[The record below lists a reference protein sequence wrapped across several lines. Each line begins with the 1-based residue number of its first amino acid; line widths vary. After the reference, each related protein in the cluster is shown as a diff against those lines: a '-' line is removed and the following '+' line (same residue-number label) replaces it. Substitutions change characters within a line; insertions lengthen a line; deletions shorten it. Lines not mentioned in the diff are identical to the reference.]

1 MKNLINNFKYRLSFL
16 FVLAVNALVFSQDW
30 EDGGDPPPPTTHG
43 DGSPASPIDGYIFSQ
58 FEGGDDLP
66 PPPEGDGSPASPI
79 DDYII
84 YLAIVGLFVIYYTYK
99 KSNRLVKN

>member
-16 FVLAVNALVFSQDW
+16 FVLAVNVLVFSQLEKSD
-30 EDGGDPPPPTTHG
+30 
-43 DGSPASPIDGYIFSQ
+43 
-58 FEGGDDLP
+58 P

-79 DDYII
+79 DGYII

>member
-16 FVLAVNALVFSQDW
+16 FVLAVNVLVFSQGDW
-30 EDGGDPPPPTTHG
+30 EGDGDP
-43 DGSPASPIDGYIFSQ
+43 
-58 FEGGDDLP
+58 P

-79 DDYII
+79 DGYII

>member
-1 MKNLINNFKYRLSFL
+1 MMMNIINNLKHKFILLLL
-16 FVLAVNALVFSQDW
+16 FGFSTLAYSQ
-30 EDGGDPPPPTTHG
+30 
-43 DGSPASPIDGYIFSQ
+43 I
-58 FEGGDDLP
+58 EGGDP
-66 PPPEGDGSPASPI
+66 PPPEGDGTPASPI

>member
-16 FVLAVNALVFSQDW
+16 FVLAVNVLVFSQL
-30 EDGGDPPPPTTHG
+30 
-43 DGSPASPIDGYIFSQ
+43 
-58 FEGGDDLP
+58 EGGDP
-66 PPPEGDGSPASPI
+66 PPPEGDGSPASQI
-79 DDYII
+79 DGYII

>member
-16 FVLAVNALVFSQDW
+16 FVLAVNVL
-30 EDGGDPPPPTTHG
+30 
-43 DGSPASPIDGYIFSQ
+43 IFSK
-58 FEGGDDLP
+58 FEGGDDP
-66 PPPEGDGSPASPI
+66 PPPQEGDGSPASPI

>member
-1 MKNLINNFKYRLSFL
+1 MKYIIKIALIYTVFISFISKADVPL
-16 FVLAVNALVFSQDW
+16 PP
-30 EDGGDPPPPTTHG
+30 GGTGGTPTTPG
-43 DGSPASPIDGYIFSQ
+43 AP
-58 FEGGDDLP
+58 GGTP
-66 PPPEGDGSPASPI
+66 TTPGGPGGTPSTPGAPASPI

>member
-16 FVLAVNALVFSQDW
+16 FVLAVNVL
-30 EDGGDPPPPTTHG
+30 
-43 DGSPASPIDGYIFSQ
+43 IFSQ
-58 FEGGDDLP
+58 FEGGGDPP

-79 DDYII
+79 DGYII

>member
-16 FVLAVNALVFSQDW
+16 FVLAVNVL
-30 EDGGDPPPPTTHG
+30 
-43 DGSPASPIDGYIFSQ
+43 IFSQ
-58 FEGGDDLP
+58 FEGGDDPP

>member
-16 FVLAVNALVFSQDW
+16 FVLAVNVLIFSQF
-30 EDGGDPPPPTTHG
+30 EGGDPPPPEG

-58 FEGGDDLP
+58 FEGGDDPP

>member
-16 FVLAVNALVFSQDW
+16 FVLAVNVLVFSQ
-30 EDGGDPPPPTTHG
+30 
-43 DGSPASPIDGYIFSQ
+43 
-58 FEGGDDLP
+58 EGGDP
-66 PPPEGDGSPASPI
+66 PPPEGDGSPPASPI

>member
-1 MKNLINNFKYRLSFL
+1 MKGVLLLL
-16 FVLAVNALVFSQDW
+16 FGFSTLAYSQI
-30 EDGGDPPPPTTHG
+30 EGGGDP
-43 DGSPASPIDGYIFSQ
+43 
-58 FEGGDDLP
+58 P

-79 DDYII
+79 DGYII

>member
-16 FVLAVNALVFSQDW
+16 FVLAVNVLVFSQGGW
-30 EDGGDPPPPTTHG
+30 EDVDPPPPTH
-43 DGSPASPIDGYIFSQ
+43 
-58 FEGGDDLP
+58 
-66 PPPEGDGSPASPI
+66 GDGSPASPI

-84 YLAIVGLFVIYYTYK
+84 YLAIVALFVIYYTYK

>member
-1 MKNLINNFKYRLSFL
+1 MKFINKILYLLVNLIYFMY
-16 FVLAVNALVFSQDW
+16 NAQPPVPPA
-30 EDGGDPPPPTTHG
+30 GGPP
-43 DGSPASPIDGYIFSQ
+43 
-58 FEGGDDLP
+58 GG
-66 PPPEGDGSPASPI
+66 GAGGVTSGAPASPI

>member
-16 FVLAVNALVFSQDW
+16 FVLAVNVLTFSQL
-30 EDGGDPPPPTTHG
+30 
-43 DGSPASPIDGYIFSQ
+43 
-58 FEGGDDLP
+58 EGGDDPP

>member
-1 MKNLINNFKYRLSFL
+1 MMINIINNLKHKFILLLL
-16 FVLAVNALVFSQDW
+16 FGFSTLAYSQI
-30 EDGGDPPPPTTHG
+30 E
-43 DGSPASPIDGYIFSQ
+43 GSD
-58 FEGGDDLP
+58 P

-79 DDYII
+79 DGYII

>member
-1 MKNLINNFKYRLSFL
+1 MKYIIKIALIYTVFISFISKADVPL
-16 FVLAVNALVFSQDW
+16 PP
-30 EDGGDPPPPTTHG
+30 GGGTPTTPG
-43 DGSPASPIDGYIFSQ
+43 A
-58 FEGGDDLP
+58 
-66 PPPEGDGSPASPI
+66 PASPI

>member
-16 FVLAVNALVFSQDW
+16 FVLAVNVLIFSQF
-30 EDGGDPPPPTTHG
+30 EVL
-43 DGSPASPIDGYIFSQ
+43 AVNVLIFSQ
-58 FEGGDDLP
+58 FEGGDP
-66 PPPEGDGSPASPI
+66 PPPEGDGAPASPI

>member
-16 FVLAVNALVFSQDW
+16 FVLAVNALVFSQVGW
-30 EDGGDPPPPTTHG
+30 EDGGPP
-43 DGSPASPIDGYIFSQ
+43 A
-58 FEGGDDLP
+58 
-66 PPPEGDGSPASPI
+66 PEGDGAPASPI

>member
-16 FVLAVNALVFSQDW
+16 FVLAVNVLVFSQ
-30 EDGGDPPPPTTHG
+30 P
-43 DGSPASPIDGYIFSQ
+43 
-58 FEGGDDLP
+58 EGGDP

-84 YLAIVGLFVIYYTYK
+84 YLAIVALFVIYYTYK

>member
-16 FVLAVNALVFSQDW
+16 FVLAVNVLVFSQL
-30 EDGGDPPPPTTHG
+30 
-43 DGSPASPIDGYIFSQ
+43 
-58 FEGGDDLP
+58 EGGDP
-66 PPPEGDGSPASPI
+66 PPPEGDGSPPASPI

>member
-1 MKNLINNFKYRLSFL
+1 MKYLYKISLILTVFISFI
-16 FVLAVNALVFSQDW
+16 ANAQPPCPGCGAGGTTPGAPPPCPSCG
-30 EDGGDPPPPTTHG
+30 DGGAGGTTPG
-43 DGSPASPIDGYIFSQ
+43 A
-58 FEGGDDLP
+58 
-66 PPPEGDGSPASPI
+66 PASPI

>member
-1 MKNLINNFKYRLSFL
+1 MNIINNLKYRLSFL
-16 FVLAVNALVFSQDW
+16 FVLAVNVL
-30 EDGGDPPPPTTHG
+30 
-43 DGSPASPIDGYIFSQ
+43 IFSQ
-58 FEGGDDLP
+58 FEGGGDPP

-79 DDYII
+79 DGYII

>member
-1 MKNLINNFKYRLSFL
+1 MMVNIINNFKYRLSFL
-16 FVLAVNALVFSQDW
+16 FVLAVNVL
-30 EDGGDPPPPTTHG
+30 
-43 DGSPASPIDGYIFSQ
+43 IFSQ
-58 FEGGDDLP
+58 FEGGDDPP

-79 DDYII
+79 DGYII